1 MSRST
6 IVLVAQRELLARVR
20 TRAYALST
28 AALVGGVALAVAAP
42 HVLREG
48 AAQAVRGDEH
58 GARNVAFGAAILLY
72 SALVLAGTW
81 VASGVV
87 EEKSSRVIEVMLAA
101 IRPGELLA
109 GKLIGIGLVALG
121 QVAAAA
127 AAAAATAVAVGS
139 LDVPRSIPVTALI
152 VVGWF
157 VLGYALY
164 ACGFAAAASLV
175 SRQEDVP
182 TVTTPLN
189 VVMIASFLTA
199 MTVARRPDG
208 LAAQALS
215 LVPPFSPLLMP
226 VRAAGGGVPAWQ
238 TATAVLLGLAVL
250 AAVMR
255 VAVAVYAGST
265 LRSGARLSLLGALGR
280 KG

>member
-1 MSRST
+1 VSGRT
-6 IVLVAQRELLARVR
+6 IALVAQRELLARVR

-28 AALVGGVALAVAAP
+28 GALVAGVVLAVAAP
-42 HVLREG
+42 HALRVTATG
-48 AAQAVRGDEH
+48 TVQQH

-72 SALVLAGTW
+72 AALVLAGTW

-101 IRPGELLA
+101 VRPGELLA
-109 GKLIGIGLVALG
+109 GKLLGIGLVALG

-127 AAAAATAVAVGS
+127 TAAATTAIAVGS
-139 LDVPRSIPVTALI
+139 LDLPRSIPLVALA

-157 VLGYALY
+157 ALGYALY
-164 ACGFAAAASLV
+164 ACAFAAAASLV

-199 MTVARRPDG
+199 MTAAGRPDG
-208 LAAQALS
+208 LAAQVLS
-215 LVPPFSPLLMP
+215 VVPPFSPLLMP
-226 VRAAGGGVPAWQ
+226 VRVAAGGVPAWQ
-238 TATAVLLGLAVL
+238 TVTAVVL
-250 AAVMR
+250 ALAALVAVTR
-255 VAVAVYAGST
+255 AAVAVYAGST
-265 LRSGARLSLLGALGR
+265 LRTGARSSLLGTLAR
-280 KG
+280 RS